1 MEPYSGIEEDIVR
14 KDAIE
19 DLLHLTPLEQEI
31 ITLKAVIDMIG
42 DIVNHEVMT
51 IHFSDPD
58 TSIMF
63 KTMTHMAF
71 FNIILV
77 DLLSKPSRSFGS
89 GKSYFD
95 RLEEICVNP
104 RMGSTQDIRELA
116 EAVSAFAR
124 WLSEEVTVQNRWF
137 PSLNLQIDLKITRK
151 VFIGICGN
159 IAKHNFT
166 RLTLEADR
174 LRRVL
179 RDNGQAVFL
188 DKCILALQDF
198 RQQFYD
204 DVFHYHSSTIAEFLN
219 NIRWGIHS
227 YAAPV
232 RERCVEIRYDEKL
245 RLNAYEYHYPVDVTS
260 DLGKACYWN
269 LMDEVIRQPY
279 IRRFEVAKYLKMR
292 Y

>member
-1 MEPYSGIEEDIVR
+1 MGR

-19 DLLHLTPLEQEI
+19 DMLNLTPLEQEV
-31 ITLKAVIDMIG
+31 ITLKAVVDMIG
-42 DIVNHEVMT
+42 DMVNHEVMT
-51 IHFSDPD
+51 ICFSDTD

-77 DLLSKPSRSFGS
+77 DLLSKPSEFFTRD
-89 GKSYFD
+89 KNYFD

-104 RMGSTQDIRELA
+104 RMGKIQDIRELA
-116 EAVSAFAR
+116 EAVCAFAR
-124 WLSEEVTVQNRWF
+124 WLSEEVTLQNRWF
-137 PSLNLQIDLKITRK
+137 PSLNLQIDLKIKRQ

-166 RLTLEADR
+166 QLTRQADR
-174 LRRVL
+174 LRRIFCE
-179 RDNGQAVFL
+179 NGQAFSL

-204 DVFHYHSSTIAEFLN
+204 DIFHYHSSTIAEFLN

-232 RERCVEIRYDEKL
+232 REGCVENRYDEKSHL
-245 RLNAYEYHYPVDVTS
+245 SAYKYHYPGDVTS
-260 DLGKACYWN
+260 DLGKVCYWD
-269 LMDEVIRQPY
+269 LMNDVMHEPY